1 MRFLVDLMVVLL
13 GVEHFQ
19 NYNKITQR
27 MEPWQP
33 ADGEQRVCRACWG
46 GDVGLGSASVLIFA
60 VEEMERAD

>member
-46 GDVGLGSASVLIFA
+46 GGCRVRVGIGIDLRCGGDGES
-60 VEEMERAD
+60 